1 MLAHTDCLHRV
12 AKEACPL
19 TAVSACGGQLGTQ
32 SAQTNPASHKK
43 HLHIPLLIIQ
53 LNARAA
59 VTEWSQLRGR
69 EAKVAL
75 LGITPVHRN
84 APLPMPGRDV
94 LITSYPVAA
103 QPHLPQVGCTLL
115 HLTSSHTK
123 SLATHHSLAA
133 LVGVPHVK
141 RKSSC
146 EWCWSVAC
154 GQGRS
159 VLPGLPVV

>member
-43 HLHIPLLIIQ
+43 HLHIPLLVIQ
-53 LNARAA
+53 LNAQAA

-69 EAKVAL
+69 EAKVAI
-75 LGITPVHRN
+75 LGIAPVHRN
-84 APLPMPGRDV
+84 APLPLPGRCADY
-94 LITSYPVAA
+94 IISS
-103 QPHLPQVGCTLL
+103 GCTAPPPPCGV
-115 HLTSSHTK
+115 HPVTPNFLTHTQ

-159 VLPGLPVV
+159 VSPGLPVV